1 MGDDIFY
8 NNSSF
13 DGNNA
18 AINASDD
25 GAIAPD
31 KTALLPGGTAT
42 FANYTSYTK
51 GINGI
56 MVDIAHDP
64 TSGSI
69 TAADFTFKVGNTN
82 NTSTWANAPAPSAV
96 VVRPGAGAGGSDR
109 VEITWADGA
118 IQKKWLQITLKAD
131 AVTQLSSPD
140 VFYFG
145 NAVGETGNDPTNAIV
160 NLTDV
165 GLTRTHQTGFT
176 AAQINNVYDFNRD
189 GHVNLTDVGLDRTN
203 QSGFTPLNLITP
215 TAPFTG
221 AHLPPGYTADTN
233 LDLTNFGGP
242 TIQNLVFK
250 NFYVAGSAFPASD
263 RTNLDAAMG
272 DSDVRCQP
280 EFRDAA
286 ILHKSHH
293 LDRAPSVLLSGA
305 VPTTFGQPDVEAEV
319 LSLYNSGAVNGE
331 NLSNFVVNLVL
342 PPSTELTAPGAS
354 SFNGL
359 GGYHGSIHPSAGVT
373 VYYAVGV
380 YSQASDPSSPS
391 GQNGIPVFNQS
402 WKDVNA
408 TFYHELNEARTDAAV
423 EDSTSFGPPLGW
435 YNPPNSD
442 PSSNTEV
449 GDSPINEAING
460 GFSLSTIFQEV
471 PLANGSGTVPV
482 QFMYSNILHG
492 PGDVNPNPGQTNPLP
507 TNIHVIPNA
516 LFDRPTLSKPGSV
529 QALRPWADCRRRPP
543 FLRRS
548 SSRHRPPPRQR
559 SSSACFPISRFS
571 IELSRPYR
579 KKAHNGPRSF
589 KKTGGHLNF

>member
-1 MGDDIFY
+1 MHNLSRQVDKRARRANQNAKSAKAVASAARIYRSLGEPLERRLLMTATISGHDIFY

-203 QSGFTPLNLITP
+203 QSGFTPLMLITP
-215 TAPFTG
+215 TSGATTIGTNFTG
-221 AHLPPGYTADTN
+221 NNLADAEALGT
-233 LDLTNFGGP
+233 
-242 TIQNLVFK
+242 
-250 NFYVAGSAFPASD
+250 
-263 RTNLDAAMG
+263 
-272 DSDVRCQP
+272 
-280 EFRDAA
+280 
-286 ILHKSHH
+286 
-293 LDRAPSVLLSGA
+293 GA
-305 VPTTFGQPDVEAEV
+305 
-319 LSLYNSGAVNGE
+319 
-331 NLSNFVVNLVL
+331 
-342 PPSTELTAPGAS
+342 
-354 SFNGL
+354 
-359 GGYHGSIHPSAGVT
+359 
-373 VYYAVGV
+373 
-380 YSQASDPSSPS
+380 
-391 GQNGIPVFNQS
+391 
-402 WKDVNA
+402 
-408 TFYHELNEARTDAAV
+408 
-423 EDSTSFGPPLGW
+423 FGPPDTDGSVGVSDYVDFTNGQFTVYAKSTGSVIGSKITDSTFWLNAGIPSASV
-435 YNPPNSD
+435 NVGISD
-442 PSSNTEV
+442 PRIIY
-449 GDSPINEAING
+449 D
-460 GFSLSTIFQEV
+460 
-471 PLANGSGTVPV
+471 
-482 QFMYSNILHG
+482 
-492 PGDVNPNPGQTNPLP
+492 P
-507 TNIHVIPNA
+507 T
-516 LFDRPTLSKPGSV
+516 S
-529 QALRPWADCRRRPP
+529 
-543 FLRRS
+543 
-548 SSRHRPPPRQR
+548 QR
-559 SSSACFPISRFS
+559 LVRF
-571 IELSRPYR
+571 
-579 KKAHNGPRSF
+579 
-589 KKTGGHLNF
+589 